1 MDTGITGGFAL
12 RISRSLVTGTGKS
25 IVAIGVVSCLAVAG
39 FTAGVTG
46 AGATLSAQPQIVSVD
61 RSHKS
66 DRLQVAPKQILTV
79 SSPAVTTLSHP
90 PTGCESAFSRVAD
103 PQRAHVFG
111 RCIS

>member
-12 RISRSLVTGTGKS
+12 CVRRSLFTRTGKS
-25 IVAIGVVSCLAVAG
+25 IVAIGVVSWLSVAG
-39 FTAGVTG
+39 FSAGVTG
-46 AGATLSAQPQIVSVD
+46 AGATFSAQPEIVSVD

-66 DRLQVAPKQILTV
+66 DRLHVVSKQ
-79 SSPAVTTLSHP
+79 SPAVTTLTHP

-103 PQRAHVFG
+103 PQRAHIFG